1 VKHLLEWI
9 IPIILLVAVV
19 VLIIWF
25 VITYNS
31 YINLRNSSEATL
43 GQIRVAMKKRLDMI
57 EQLLGAVKS
66 YAAFEKGTFESVTK
80 MRTSVVSAGA
90 GDLNQIEGESR
101 SLLGR
106 LFAVMENYPDLKTSE
121 TVNSLMSS
129 VKDIEDEIARH
140 RYTYNNISQQFNT
153 MLESIPSNIVG
164 GFMHLD
170 KLDYL
175 KFEDEKDITK
185 APKISF

>member
-1 VKHLLEWI
+1 MLEWI
-9 IPIILLVAVV
+9 IPGIIVLVII

-25 VITYNS
+25 VSIYNR
-31 YINLRNSSEATL
+31 YINLKNSSEATL
-43 GQIRVAMKKRLDMI
+43 GQIRVSMKKRLDMI
-57 EQLLGAVKS
+57 DQLLGAVKS
-66 YAAFEKGTFESVTK
+66 YAAFEKETLESVTK
-80 MRTSVVSAGA
+80 MRSTVGTAGT
-90 GDLNQIEGESR
+90 GDLNQIEAESR

-121 TVNSLMSS
+121 TVNSLMSA

-164 GFMHLD
+164 GMMHLN

-175 KFEDEKDITK
+175 KFEDEDITK